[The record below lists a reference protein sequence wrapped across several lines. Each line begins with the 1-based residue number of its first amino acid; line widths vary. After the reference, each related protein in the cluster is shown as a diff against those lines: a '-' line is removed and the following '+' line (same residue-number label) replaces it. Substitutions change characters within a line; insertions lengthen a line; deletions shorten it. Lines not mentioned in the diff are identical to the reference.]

1 MLLFSIYWEL
11 SNDFFTTI
19 EEIIVY
25 IKEKNI
31 KWNCNLF
38 TKLKIFHPEGQGGG
52 KCLYHQWPLRP
63 PCSSDGPALGGGGA
77 RRWKKVRASN
87 NLWWPNQSAII
98 FFSFLSFSVS
108 DKPTNVRHTQLREQ
122 QYSRK
127 KKKIAP
133 QPPSLVSSVTVP
145 GIERVIRLSVE
156 ELVVKTR
163 NFKLSLF
170 LRPLFFWALC

>member
-1 MLLFSIYWEL
+1 MRVTICDGLINRLY
-11 SNDFFTTI
+11 FF
-19 EEIIVY
+19 
-25 IKEKNI
+25 
-31 KWNCNLF
+31 
-38 TKLKIFHPEGQGGG
+38 
-52 KCLYHQWPLRP
+52 
-63 PCSSDGPALGGGGA
+63 
-77 RRWKKVRASN
+77 
-87 NLWWPNQSAII
+87 
-98 FFSFLSFSVS
+98 FFFSFSVS

-156 ELVVKTR
+156 EIAVKTR

-170 LRPLFFWALC
+170 SFEHCIMYADLRRF